1 MQIGIPLGVLI
12 GVVSGISLILLIVTS
27 AKISERERPLRTIL
41 ALIGEILAIPTFW
54 FGGPWIT
61 QRFLTSVDLEQIVSS
76 YVLSLAITF
85 VLIAIYP
92 LTRLVIRFG
101 NDIGSQ
107 QRSTNV

>member
-1 MQIGIPLGVLI
+1 MPQIGIPLGVLI
-12 GVVSGISLILLIVTS
+12 GIVSGISLILLIRTS
-27 AKISERERPLRTIL
+27 ARMSERPLRTTL

-85 VLIAIYP
+85 VLIAFYP

-107 QRSTNV
+107 QRPTND